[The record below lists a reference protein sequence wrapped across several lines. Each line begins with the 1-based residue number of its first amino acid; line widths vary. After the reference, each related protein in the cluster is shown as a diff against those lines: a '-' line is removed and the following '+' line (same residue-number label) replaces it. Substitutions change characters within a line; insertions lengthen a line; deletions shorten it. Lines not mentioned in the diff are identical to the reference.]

1 MDPISRSTKVQNLR
15 EHPMHQLLV
24 IFLILTLYSCGIF
37 KNSILVDADPQFQ
50 RWQKLKNGQ
59 QWEKD
64 QPVQEEQEPPL
75 LTEAELKQLQA
86 AMEEMN
92 LQNRRLQQRIDE
104 NILAGNFPKQPMPMI
119 PAVQIPHNSP
129 QMVPVQMA
137 MPPSPI
143 AQQVTQPQVS
153 AIDYMMLNLYLSTK
167 LEKARKQ
174 EENCQGMHVSFERFV
189 IFPYSIN

>member
-24 IFLILTLYSCGIF
+24 IFLTLTLYSCGIF